1 MRTVLMLA
9 VAILC
14 VMSVPHFPQ
23 ALLTDS
29 EPLEAGE
36 ALHRPLSFSPTPSSN
51 PVTVL
56 FRAFIDLY
64 QKKVSTNSVQRCP
77 FTLSCSQYAMHA
89 LEHYDILGIPL
100 FIDRFFFREN
110 ESLLD
115 NYIIRKWDRKTTFD
129 DSFYLHE
136 SIAR

>member
-1 MRTVLMLA
+1 MLA

-36 ALHRPLSFSPTPSSN
+36 ALHRPLSFSSTPSSN

-56 FRAFIDLY
+56 FRAFVSLY
-64 QKKVSTNSVQRCP
+64 QQKVSTNSVQRCP

-89 LEHYDILGIPL
+89 MERYDILGIPL
-100 FIDRFFFREN
+100 FLDRFFFREN
-110 ESLLD
+110 ESVND
-115 NYIIRKWDRKTTFD
+115 NYVIRMRNRRATYD
-129 DSFYLHE
+129 DAFYLHE
-136 SIAR
+136 SIPK